1 MNLKYPCHPSR
12 CQSIKAK
19 KEYEI
24 WFKLNKYRPA
34 DMQELGEILQH
45 LGICQYH
52 YSMHILNKVDILL
65 APYNYVISE
74 GVQSSIKLSIK
85 NKILIFDEG
94 HNIENVL
101 EDSSSLKLNK
111 KTLDQVINDLS
122 NPDHFNLRYNLMQMR
137 KLL

>member
-1 MNLKYPCHPSR
+1 
-12 CQSIKAK
+12 
-19 KEYEI
+19 
-24 WFKLNKYRPA
+24 
-34 DMQELGEILQH
+34 
-45 LGICQYH
+45 
-52 YSMHILNKVDILL
+52 MHILNKVDILL

-111 KTLDQVINDLS
+111 ETLD
-122 NPDHFNLRYNLMQMR
+122 
-137 KLL
+137 

>member
-1 MNLKYPCHPSR
+1 
-12 CQSIKAK
+12 
-19 KEYEI
+19 
-24 WFKLNKYRPA
+24 
-34 DMQELGEILQH
+34 
-45 LGICQYH
+45 
-52 YSMHILNKVDILL
+52 MHILNKVDILL

-111 KTLDQVINDLS
+111 KTLD
-122 NPDHFNLRYNLMQMR
+122 
-137 KLL
+137 